1 MKKPGNTCAAAGDY
15 MCEHGEYT
23 AMKELKIAAAGLF
36 ISYICAA
43 GAYAQQPEPSKWG
56 LAPLPAVGYMPETSL
71 LAGVAAVLY
80 RNPDKGSDTDKPDT
94 YTMLGYYTL
103 KNQYQAALISATHF
117 RGGVL
122 LRTEI
127 SGSCF
132 PSEYFGIGPDT
143 PEAAKE
149 KYTSVNFPA
158 KESVL
163 VRTAESLSAGIALDQ
178 QYQKLT
184 KTSRGG
190 VLAGSSV
197 TGSKAMMNSG
207 AGFAAEY
214 DTRDSEMN
222 PHRGSFIE
230 AKMLW
235 FGSYAGG
242 DASFSKGTLDMRTF
256 IPFGESTIC
265 LQFGGASVTGDIPFY
280 YYPSLGGSQSL
291 RGFYYGRHVDRN
303 LVFSQ
308 AEYRFNVWKR
318 IGMTLFA
325 GAGEVA
331 PGFSCFG
338 EHIRAAGGV
347 GFRFM
352 LDETQKINFRLD
364 LSYNGTE
371 GYTYLNILE
380 AF

>member
-1 MKKPGNTCAAAGDY
+1 MNKKYLFAFPLALSLTISAAYPHEKNAPSAWG
-15 MCEHGEYT
+15 
-23 AMKELKIAAAGLF
+23 AAP
-36 ISYICAA
+36 I
-43 GAYAQQPEPSKWG
+43 
-56 LAPLPAVGYMPETSL
+56 PAIGYMPETSL
-71 LAGVAAVLY
+71 LAGAAAVLY
-80 RNPDKGSDTDKPDT
+80 RNPDKDADTHKPDT
-94 YTMLGYYTL
+94 YTLLGFYTL
-103 KNQYQAALISATHF
+103 KNQYQAGVISATHF

-122 LRTEI
+122 LRTEV

-132 PSEYFGIGPDT
+132 PSEYYGIGPDT
-143 PEAAKE
+143 PKSVKE
-149 KYTSVNFPA
+149 TFTSVYFPA
-158 KESVL
+158 KESIL
-163 VRTAESLSAGIALDQ
+163 FKATDSFSAGIALDQ

-184 KTSRGG
+184 KTERGG

-235 FGSYAGG
+235 FGKYAGG

-265 LQFGGASVTGDIPFY
+265 LQFGGAAVSGDIPFY

-291 RGFYYGRHVDRN
+291 RGFYYGRHIDRN

-338 EHIRAAGGV
+338 GHIRGAGGL
-347 GFRFM
+347 GLRLM
-352 LDETQKINFRLD
+352 LDETQKINLRLD
-364 LSYNGTE
+364 LSYNGRET
-371 GYTYLNILE
+371 YTYLNILE